1 MRSHHLLIPVILT
14 ILVLGACAKD
24 GDPILELERA
34 CGDGRDS
41 SACLELGKA
50 WLSGEEPTLSVALE
64 RKAMLEKFL
73 TRWNTDAFLAVH
85 AGWLTRTGGAYSK
98 AGDVI
103 KAVESVDA
111 GLAEFEAG
119 HQRFPGSTWLRLTH
133 ALTLSHLPSVF
144 KKEAAARDSLST
156 LVASGVL
163 SARERSLVD
172 AALSRLSSGKD

>member
-1 MRSHHLLIPVILT
+1 MRSHHLIIPLILT
-14 ILVLGACAKD
+14 IFVLGACAKG
-24 GDPILELERA
+24 GDPLLELERA

-41 SACLELGKA
+41 SACLQVGKA
-50 WLSGEEPTLSVALE
+50 WLSGEEPTLPVALE
-64 RKAMLEKFL
+64 RKARLEKFL
-73 TRWNTDAFLAVH
+73 ARWNTDAFLAVH

-119 HQRFPGSTWLRLTH
+119 HLSYPGSTWLRLTH
-133 ALTLSHLPSVF
+133 ALTLSHLPPVF
-144 KKEAAARDSLST
+144 RKDAAARDSLSV

-163 SARERSLVD
+163 SARERTLVD
-172 AALSRLSSGKD
+172 SALSRLSSGKD